1 MQILFC
7 RSRVGLRVWLMHISR
22 DKIEALAAIGLGDA
36 WMWRRAGDSSFPARV
51 TERL

>member
-22 DKIEALAAIGLGDA
+22 DKIEALAAIGLVMPGCGGGQGIPVF
-36 WMWRRAGDSSFPARV
+36 RH
-51 TERL
+51 E